1 MALKFEKIILNAA
14 NLGEVNP
21 MPDLKNVSYI
31 HAKFDTTENVS
42 ETDKLHFGKGGI
54 QTILPY
60 LSQDDYDR
68 EIKPKEFNAAIL
80 ENDYLKA
87 VFLPELGGRL
97 WSLYNK
103 KEQRELLYVN
113 DIVQPCNLAL
123 RNAWI
128 AGGVEWNLGIKGHSP
143 FTCAP
148 MFVAESVNSKGEPIL
163 SMYEFERIRELVY
176 SINAYLDG
184 DKLYI
189 RTVVENLSDNT
200 PYMYWWSN
208 IAAPEEGVR
217 VLTDAD
223 EMFSC
228 VYEDNHYVIDKMA
241 APVFKGEDLS
251 YPERAPHAGD
261 VFFITNPSDKK
272 WVASLEKDG
281 FGLLQ
286 YSTAV
291 LKGRKAFFWGKGKG
305 GRNWNRFLTGSDR
318 GYIEIQAGLMNTQL
332 EHIPMTSNTTWEWT
346 ECYTS
351 TKIDTN
357 VLNGEWKKASEAIK
371 QKLNTMPDPKNA
383 PIELQNK
390 KRIVS
395 YGSGWGALEKRKI
408 SNYFEFPQSSLTS
421 EQNVWICLK
430 ENGFLPNQN
439 ADIPPE
445 SYMITKNILNLLN
458 SSLKNKQAEHW
469 FTYYHIGIIN
479 YALDNIN
486 EAKKAWEKSNS
497 LCENAWATRNLAM
510 LYKNVYNNGEMAVKL
525 IERAVLL
532 CKNECRGLL
541 CDAAKL
547 MTEYGADNKWIAL
560 FGALSENLKSNG
572 RLRLYTAIAYI
583 NIGEKEKAKLIVN
596 ENFIMSDIK
605 EGELSISAVWSNL
618 YGNEKPLP
626 DHLNFRMY
634 EVG

>member
-1 MALKFEKIILNAA
+1 MSLEFKKITLNAA
-14 NLGEVNP
+14 ELGDINP
-21 MPDLKNVSYI
+21 MPDFKNVSYI

-54 QTILPY
+54 DTLLPY
-60 LSQDDYDR
+60 LSQDDYSRD
-68 EIKPKEFNAAIL
+68 IKPCEFDAAIL
-80 ENDYLKA
+80 ENEYLKA
-87 VFLPELGGRL
+87 VFLPSLGGRL
-97 WSLYNK
+97 WSLYDK

-123 RNAWI
+123 RNAWV
-128 AGGVEWNLGIKGHSP
+128 AGGVEFNVGIKGHSP

-148 MFVAESVNSKGEPIL
+148 MFTAKSVNSSGEPIL
-163 SMYEFERIRELVY
+163 CMYEFERIRELVY
-176 SINAYLDG
+176 GINAYLDK

-189 RTVVENLSDNT
+189 RTVVENLSDKT

-228 VYEDNHYVIDKMA
+228 VYEDNHYVIDKMT
-241 APVFKGEDLS
+241 APFFKGEDLS

-286 YSTAV
+286 YSTPM

-332 EHIPMTSNTTWEWT
+332 EHIPMTSNTTWQWT

-351 TKIDTN
+351 TRIDTDI
-357 VLNGEWKKASEAIK
+357 LNKDFKTASDFVKK
-371 QKLNTMPDPKNA
+371 QLVDMPDPDKVDIPLDN
-383 PIELQNK
+383 EK
-390 KRIVS
+390 EIV
-395 YGSGWGALEKRKI
+395 YMGSGWGALENRKI
-408 SNYFEFPQSSLTS
+408 SNFYEFPNTSLS
-421 EQNVWICLK
+421 EEQNEWKHLK
-430 ENGFLPNQN
+430 EKGYLPEVSVIT
-439 ADIPPE
+439 APK
-445 SYMITKNILNLLN
+445 SYQITREYLSLLEN
-458 SSLKNKQAEHW
+458 SLGNKKAEHW
-469 FTYYHIGIIN
+469 FTYYHIGVIN
-479 YALDNIN
+479 YVLGNN
-486 EAKKAWEKSNS
+486 EKSEEAFNKS
-497 LCENAWATRNLAM
+497 NILCENPWATRNLAM
-510 LYKNVYNNGEMAVKL
+510 LFKNVYGNGEKA
-525 IERAVLL
+525 IEYIRRAVALS
-532 CKNECRGLL
+532 KTECRGLL

-547 MTEYGADNKWIAL
+547 MTEYGADSEWIDM
-560 FGALSENLKSNG
+560 FNNLSNTLKSNG
-572 RLRLYTAIAYI
+572 RLMFYTAMAYM
-583 NIGEKEKAKLIVN
+583 NIGDKESAKLIVN
-596 ENFIMSDIK
+596 EDFIMSDIK
-605 EGELSISAVWSNL
+605 EGELSISAVWAQI
-618 YGNEKPLP
+618 YGDEKPLP
-626 DHLNFRMY
+626 NHLNFRMY

>member
-1 MALKFEKIILNAA
+1 MSLHFETITLNAA
-14 NLGEVNP
+14 SLGEVNP

-31 HAKFDTTENVS
+31 HAKFDTTPNV
-42 ETDKLHFGKGGI
+42 TDADKLHFGKGGI

-68 EIKPKEFNAAIL
+68 NIKPTQFNAAIL
-80 ENDYLKA
+80 ENEYLKA

-123 RNAWI
+123 RNAWV

-176 SINAYLDG
+176 SLNVYLDG
-184 DKLYI
+184 DKLYV

-228 VYEDNHYVIDKMA
+228 VYEDNHYVIDKMN
-241 APVFKGEDLS
+241 APMFKNEDLS

-286 YSTAV
+286 YSTPV

-351 TKIDTN
+351 TKIDTKI
-357 VLNGEWKKASEAIK
+357 LNGEWKTACECVK
-371 QKLNTMPDPKNA
+371 QQLKFMPDPKNA
-383 PIELQNK
+383 PIELDGVK
-390 KRIVS
+390 KIVA
-395 YGSGWGALEKRKI
+395 YGSGWGALESRKI
-408 SNYFEFPQSSLTS
+408 SNYFEFPNDSLTS
-421 EQNVWICLK
+421 EQDEWVYLK
-430 ENGFLPNQN
+430 ENGYMPEMSV
-439 ADIPPE
+439 DTPPK
-445 SYMITKNILNLLN
+445 SYQITKQMLKLLENSLNN
-458 SSLKNKQAEHW
+458 VKARHW

-479 YALDNIN
+479 YALDNVK
-486 EAKKAWEKSNS
+486 EAEQAWEQSNR
-497 LCENAWATRNLAM
+497 LTENAWATRNLAM
-510 LYKNVYNNGEMAVKL
+510 LYKNVYNDGEKAVEYIRRSVSLSKS
-525 IERAVLL
+525 
-532 CKNECRGLL
+532 ECRGLL
-541 CDAAKL
+541 CDAAKV
-547 MTEYGADNKWIAL
+547 MTEYGADSGWIDL
-560 FGALSENLKSNG
+560 YNSLSDTLKENG
-572 RLRLYTAIAYI
+572 RLKFYTAMAYM
-583 NIGEKEKAKLIVN
+583 NIGDKLNAKEIIN
-596 ENFIMSDIK
+596 EDFIMSDIK
-605 EGELSISAVWSNL
+605 EGELSISALWTEL
-618 YGNEKPLP
+618 YGEEKPLP